1 MTDEHLLKTLGAI
14 PCKFN
19 FGLQG
24 QLYSAKAKSPKIN
37 GNDQYTLKIFIYLDS
52 GIDKFHCHFA
62 AAKITY

>member
-37 GNDQYTLKIFIYLDS
+37 GNDQYT
-52 GIDKFHCHFA
+52 
-62 AAKITY
+62 

>member
-1 MTDEHLLKTLGAI
+1 MDFELKEYDWWATLGAI

-37 GNDQYTLKIFIYLDS
+37 GNDQYT
-52 GIDKFHCHFA
+52 
-62 AAKITY
+62 